1 MSIENV
7 SAGINIE
14 RERERERERALLFK
28 DCCAFFGESQED
40 QVKL

>member
-7 SAGINIE
+7 SAGINI
-14 RERERERERALLFK
+14 ERERERERALLFK

>member
-7 SAGINIE
+7 SAGINI
-14 RERERERERALLFK
+14 ERERERALLFK